1 MKMKKHQ
8 ILLLFFGVF
17 LVAGVLYFLHAP
29 SQNEGYANVVAT
41 TATTAT
47 TAATAATAAT
57 ATKAAQIPTAAQ
69 TSAIPK
75 DTPGAT
81 TADPTIALAQPKDI
95 EALMESYKNFYLLAQ
110 QKNPLTTDL
119 PQEAK
124 QALYDLYIKYDLNNN
139 EMLATLAEIDKQ
151 KVPLSTITKSRQDIE
166 MLTNTLRSARVVT
179 QGAGTQVLPTIK
191 KPTGMNDAEY
201 AELVQAEPMPSVAAP
216 PVGKITMKDLDDL
229 MVRINAEILRLSNLR
244 STAATTTSRIQQLQK
259 LGADLGDLISSVK
272 RGTMKLEDI
281 PITPDS
287 AAAFLKDIGPGKDK
301 GPLQPLMAPRGAL
314 SPSLNAGKS
323 QAAFAGT
330 PANEAAVEKLLG
342 AARNLKWSV
351 NVRLEYDPYV
361 KHREAMMNRI
371 DSIVQNLSRMAVAKS
386 ALDQKTH
393 DQYLKELSAIQ
404 HQISAQTPQSA
415 LGPEGTMARTRTQYS
430 RDNAASAAPQPAID
444 NLLAAQ
450 GAGLGTSPSMFPH
463 GEISPDVYSRPGFV
477 MNDDQIRHRPST
489 ASFDPS
495 VVGGPDYKA
504 RSLELCRQI
513 KSAQLGD
520 TKSFGCIANPDEVSA
535 DYSWKGNFLMVCN
548 RLGDSWGRA
557 YPEQFGCPKY
567 DPTAKFQSNF

>member
-1 MKMKKHQ
+1 MKKHQ

-29 SQNEGYANVVAT
+29 SRSEGFAT
-41 TATTAT
+41 TV
-47 TAATAATAAT
+47 AAT
-57 ATKAAQIPTAAQ
+57 ATKPAAAAPTTAAQIPTATQ

-81 TADPTIALAQPKDI
+81 TADPTTALAQPKDL

-119 PQEAK
+119 PQDAK

-139 EMLATLAEIDKQ
+139 EMLASLAKLDKE
-151 KVPLSTITKSRQDIE
+151 KVPLSVITKSRQDIE
-166 MLTNTLRSARVVT
+166 FLTNVLRSSRVVS
-179 QGAGTQVLPTIK
+179 QGAGTQVLPAVK
-191 KPTGMNDAEY
+191 KPTGMKDAEY
-201 AELVQAEPMPSVAAP
+201 AELVQAEPMPSVVAP
-216 PVGKITMKDLDDL
+216 PPGKITMKELEDLL
-229 MVRINAEILRLSNLR
+229 ARINAEILRLSNLR

-259 LGADLGDLISSVK
+259 LGADLGDLLSSVK

-301 GPLQPLMAPRGAL
+301 GPLQPLMAPRGNL
-314 SPSLNAGKS
+314 SSTLNAGKS
-323 QAAFAGT
+323 QAAFTGV
-330 PANEAAVEKLLG
+330 PVKEASVEKLLS
-342 AARNLKWSV
+342 AARSVKWSI

-361 KHREAMMNRI
+361 KHKEAIVNRI
-371 DSIVQNLSRMAVAKS
+371 DNIVQNLSRMAVAKS
-386 ALDQKTH
+386 ELDGKMQ
-393 DQYLKELSAIQ
+393 QEYLRELKAIQ
-404 HQISAQTPQSA
+404 DQVSSQMPHAA
-415 LGPEGTMARTRTQYS
+415 LGPEGTMARTKTHYS
-430 RDNAASAAPQPAID
+430 REASAAPMPAMD

-450 GAGLGTSPSMFPH
+450 GAGLGTSASTFPH

-520 TKSFGCIANPDEVSA
+520 TKSFGCIANPDEVSP

-557 YPEQFGCPKY
+557 YPEQFGCPPY